1 MNSESC
7 IDVLINPCVIF
18 FSGAGSRMFT
28 TDRIETAYGQ
38 VRWNAVFTCQD
49 LTAEEAAGSHLCLSL
64 WEDSFQRGEIKLGKT
79 GFYFYIE
86 SLNIR
91 H

>member
-1 MNSESC
+1 
-7 IDVLINPCVIF
+7 
-18 FSGAGSRMFT
+18 MFT